1 MMQTNASFSSIIIL
15 VKDDLSNIQE
25 MSAPYDEKT
34 QTNPVYRFCAV
45 FLFFQKIFYFFQKK
59 MNLSSIFD
67 VLLDEGGT
75 IRLT

>member
-34 QTNPVYRFCAV
+34 QTKGLFKKSDFLTAPQIRRTGFRRTCARISVFAAFQLDFC
-45 FLFFQKIFYFFQKK
+45 
-59 MNLSSIFD
+59 
-67 VLLDEGGT
+67 
-75 IRLT
+75 

>member
-1 MMQTNASFSSIIIL
+1 MMQTNASFSSIIIM

-45 FLFFQKIFYFFQKK
+45 FFKKFFIFFKIK
-59 MNLSSIFD
+59 
-67 VLLDEGGT
+67 
-75 IRLT
+75 